1 MTIDN
6 LNKVPGKEDEHI
18 RYKGIRYSANANF
31 RVKIFRKSQIGIGY
45 NGSNGL
51 PGVQQLSMV
60 TDYSDPMNIH
70 EGNSKLKNSFSH
82 NVNLEFQLQS
92 WMRTRVSYG
101 TTFNEI
107 TTLTRLDRKTGA
119 RITSPEN
126 INGSWNV
133 SEYLFLTYPFQD
145 LSVNFTANH
154 SLRHN
159 VAFVQSFTDA
169 AANKSAT
176 DYHQVSLN
184 MEGAYSDQF
193 WMIQGNMGYTMDHS
207 KSDYLDKASG
217 GKRLSAGLQLS
228 YQSPIGL
235 GASTQCSYN
244 RPFGYEMKE
253 ANRPECLWSVSA
265 MWSFLKSR
273 QATLSVTWRDILKQ
287 YNGFSASV
295 SGTSWNES
303 RTFGDTSM
311 FVIAFSYRFN
321 NFR

>member
-1 MTIDN
+1 
-6 LNKVPGKEDEHI
+6 
-18 RYKGIRYSANANF
+18 
-31 RVKIFRKSQIGIGY
+31 
-45 NGSNGL
+45 
-51 PGVQQLSMV
+51 
-60 TDYSDPMNIH
+60 
-70 EGNSKLKNSFSH
+70 
-82 NVNLEFQLQS
+82 
-92 WMRTRVSYG
+92 
-101 TTFNEI
+101 
-107 TTLTRLDRKTGA
+107 
-119 RITSPEN
+119 
-126 INGSWNV
+126 
-133 SEYLFLTYPFQD
+133 
-145 LSVNFTANH
+145 
-154 SLRHN
+154 
-159 VAFVQSFTDA
+159 
-169 AANKSAT
+169 
-176 DYHQVSLN
+176 
-184 MEGAYSDQF
+184 
-193 WMIQGNMGYTMDHS
+193 MDHS

-253 ANRPECLWSVSA
+253 ANRPECMWNVSA

>member
-1 MTIDN
+1 
-6 LNKVPGKEDEHI
+6 
-18 RYKGIRYSANANF
+18 
-31 RVKIFRKSQIGIGY
+31 
-45 NGSNGL
+45 
-51 PGVQQLSMV
+51 
-60 TDYSDPMNIH
+60 
-70 EGNSKLKNSFSH
+70 
-82 NVNLEFQLQS
+82 
-92 WMRTRVSYG
+92 MRTSVSYG
-101 TTFNEI
+101 TTLNEI
-107 TTLTRLDRKTGA
+107 TTLTRLDRTTGA
-119 RITSPEN
+119 RITSPAN

-159 VAFVQSFTDA
+159 VAYVQSFSDDA
-169 AANKSAT
+169 VNKSAT

-193 WMIQGNMGYTMDHS
+193 WMIQGNVGYTMDHS

-217 GKRLSAGLQLS
+217 GKRLNAGLQLS

-235 GASTQCSYN
+235 GASTRCSYN

-265 MWSFLKSR
+265 EWSFLKSR
-273 QATLSVTWRDILKQ
+273 QARLSLTWRDILKS

-295 SGTSWNES
+295 SGTSWNER
-303 RTFGDTSM
+303 RTYGDTSM
-311 FVIAFSYRFN
+311 IVLTFSYRFN
-321 NFR
+321 SFR